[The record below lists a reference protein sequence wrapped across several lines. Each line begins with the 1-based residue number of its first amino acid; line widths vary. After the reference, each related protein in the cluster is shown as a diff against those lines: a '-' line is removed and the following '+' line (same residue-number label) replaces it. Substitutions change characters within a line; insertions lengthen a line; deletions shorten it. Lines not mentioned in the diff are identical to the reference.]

1 MSLGIVIKGPEGLV
15 LAADSRVTLES
26 RQQGQP
32 PITVNFDNATKLL
45 SFGEPN
51 INNPHRYVGAVTY
64 GQAAIGLRTANSF
77 MPEFEE
83 WLIEKWG
90 KKRFKIRD
98 FAKKL
103 SDFFMQQWQAVMPKD
118 YPGPDMTFVVGG
130 FDEGEPYGR
139 VYLIEIP
146 RKPSPVERHP
156 QPGDFG
162 ITWGGQR
169 EFVDRLLRGYGLQLP
184 ELIKNA
190 LNLDPAQMSK
200 LEKALRPL
208 QMSTPVQM
216 LALQDCINLAIFFIR
231 TTIEAQEL
239 SVGVRGVGG
248 EIDVATVT
256 RRDGLQFVQRKK
268 IVSEIPEY

>member
-1 MSLGIVIKGPEGLV
+1 MSLGIAVKGPEGLV

-26 RQQGQP
+26 HQQGQP
-32 PITVNFDNATKLL
+32 PIMVNFDNATKLL

-51 INNPHRYVGAVTY
+51 INNPHRYVGSVTY

-77 MPEFEE
+77 VPEFEE
-83 WLIEKWG
+83 ELPGERLKTDDLAE
-90 KKRFKIRD
+90 R
-98 FAKKL
+98 L
-103 SDFFMQQWQAVMPKD
+103 SKFFMKQWQAVMPSD
-118 YPGPDMTFVVGG
+118 YAGPSMIFIVGG
-130 FDEGEPYGR
+130 FNAGEPYGR

-146 RKPSPVERHP
+146 SNPIPIEQHGKPGE
-156 QPGDFG
+156 FG

-169 EFVDRLLRGYGLQLP
+169 QFVDRLLRGYAPGLP

-190 LNLDPAQMSK
+190 INLKPAQMSE
-200 LEKALRPL
+200 LTKALQPL

-216 LALQDCINLAIFFIR
+216 LALQDCVNLAIFFIR

-248 EIDVATVT
+248 EIDVATIT
-256 RRDGLQFVQRKK
+256 RRDGLHFVQRKK
-268 IVSEIPEY
+268 IAGEIPEY

>member
-1 MSLGIVIKGPEGLV
+1 MSLGIVVKGPEGLV
-15 LAADSRVTLES
+15 LAADSRVTLEA
-26 RQQGQP
+26 RQQGAP
-32 PITVNFDNATKLL
+32 PILVNFDNATKLL

-51 INNPHRYVGAVTY
+51 ISNPHRYIGVVTY

-77 MPEFEE
+77 VPEFEE
-83 WLIEKWG
+83 QLPRERIEVV
-90 KKRFKIRD
+90 D

-103 SDFFMQQWQAVMPKD
+103 SDFFMEQWQAGMPAD
-118 YPGPDMTFVVGG
+118 YAGPSMTFVVGG
-130 FDEGEPYGR
+130 FNKGEPYGR

-146 RKPSPVERHP
+146 NAPSPTERNP
-156 QPGDFG
+156 QAGEFG

-169 EFVDRLLRGYGLQLP
+169 EFVDRLLQGYDYRLP
-184 ELIKNA
+184 ELVRNT
-190 LNLDPAQMSK
+190 LHLEPAQMTE
-200 LEKALRPL
+200 LMNVLRQL

-216 LALQDCINLAIFFIR
+216 LALQDCVNLAIFFTR

-256 RRDGLQFVQRKK
+256 RRDGLQFIQRKK
-268 IVSEIPEY
+268 IAGEIPEY

>member
-1 MSLGIVIKGPEGLV
+1 MSLGIVVKGPEGLV

-32 PITVNFDNATKLL
+32 PIMVNFDNATKLI

-51 INNPHRYVGAVTY
+51 INNPHRYVGVVTY

-77 MPEFEE
+77 VPEFEE
-83 WLIEKWG
+83 GLPRE
-90 KKRFKIRD
+90 RLKIDD
-98 FAKKL
+98 FAKGL
-103 SDFFMQQWQAVMPKD
+103 SDFFMRQWQAVMPSD
-118 YPGPDMTFVVGG
+118 YAGPPMTFIVGG
-130 FDEGEPYGR
+130 FNDGEAYGR

-146 RKPSPVERHP
+146 NAPAPVERNP
-156 QPGDFG
+156 QPGEFG

-169 EFVDRLLRGYGLQLP
+169 EFVDRLLLGYAPRLP
-184 ELIKNA
+184 ELIKSA
-190 LNLDPAQMSK
+190 LNLEPAQMSD
-200 LEKALRPL
+200 LTKALQPL

-216 LALQDCINLAIFFIR
+216 LALQDCVNLAIFFIR

-268 IVSEIPEY
+268 IVGEIPEY

>member
-1 MSLGIVIKGPEGLV
+1 MSLGIVVKGPEGLV

-32 PITVNFDNATKLL
+32 PIMVNFDNATKLL

-51 INNPHRYVGAVTY
+51 ISNPHRYVGVVTY

-77 MPEFEE
+77 VPEFEE
-83 WLIEKWG
+83 GLPKE
-90 KKRFKIRD
+90 RLKIDD
-98 FAKKL
+98 FAKVL
-103 SDFFMQQWQAVMPKD
+103 SDFFMKQWQAVMPSD
-118 YPGPDMTFVVGG
+118 YAGPAMTFIVAG
-130 FDEGEPYGR
+130 FNDGEAYGR

-146 RKPSPVERHP
+146 STPTPIEQHGKPGE
-156 QPGDFG
+156 FG

-169 EFVDRLLRGYGLQLP
+169 EFVDRLLRGYDPRLP

-190 LNLDPAQMSK
+190 LHLKPTQMSELMK
-200 LEKALRPL
+200 VLRPL

-216 LALQDCINLAIFFIR
+216 LALQDCVNLAIFFIR

-268 IVSEIPEY
+268 IVGEIPGY